1 MKIYYNPKLKKLARK
16 LRNNMSPPEI
26 LLWNQLKGK
35 RLGFDFHRQKPIDN
49 YIVDFFCSKLKLI
62 IEVDGEVHKDKGE
75 ADIVRQSKLEALGL
89 KVLRF
94 KAKDIIMNLIDVI
107 ESIINYI
114 DEFEKNEETHPDSD
128 KSKSPLF
135 LEGRSYGFKYLTL

>member
-26 LLWNQLKGK
+26 ILWNQLKGK
-35 RLGFDFHRQKPIDN
+35 KLGYDFHRQKPIDN

-62 IEVDGEVHKDKGE
+62 IEVDGEVHKDKGVN
-75 ADIVRQSKLEALGL
+75 DIVRQSRLESIGL
-89 KVLRF
+89 KLLRF
-94 KAKDIIMNLIDVI
+94 KAIDIMKNLKDVI

-114 DEFEKNEETHPDSD
+114 EVFD
-128 KSKSPLF
+128 KK
-135 LEGRSYGFKYLTL
+135 